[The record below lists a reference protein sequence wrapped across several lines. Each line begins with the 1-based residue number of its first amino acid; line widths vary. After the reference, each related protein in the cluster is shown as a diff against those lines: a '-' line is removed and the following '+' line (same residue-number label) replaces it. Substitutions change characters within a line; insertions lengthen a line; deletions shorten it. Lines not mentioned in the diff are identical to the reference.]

1 MSDELNPYPGN
12 LKHHKVDAAPM
23 KHYTRFELI
32 GPTGRITVHYGKVE
46 ADEQDGGRTLKVFI
60 DRECGGQAD
69 PQGPEAKFST
79 DED

>member
-1 MSDELNPYPGN
+1 
-12 LKHHKVDAAPM
+12 M

-69 PQGPEAKFST
+69 PQGPEAKSST